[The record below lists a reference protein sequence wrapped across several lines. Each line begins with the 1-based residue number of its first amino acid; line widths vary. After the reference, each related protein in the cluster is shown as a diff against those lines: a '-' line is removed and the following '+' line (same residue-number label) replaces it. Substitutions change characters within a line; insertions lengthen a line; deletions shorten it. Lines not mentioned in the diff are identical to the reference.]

1 MDQHLEAVTRSAQTT
16 INFMIWPPS
25 PTISHKGQKT
35 DASKWR
41 QMLNGP
47 GGGWC
52 YRMNEVVKLAAKAV
66 AGISVLTLKWLS
78 CQGVP
83 LVGAPP

>member
-1 MDQHLEAVTRSAQTT
+1 
-16 INFMIWPPS
+16 
-25 PTISHKGQKT
+25 
-35 DASKWR
+35 
-41 QMLNGP
+41 MLNGP

-66 AGISVLTLKWLS
+66 AGISVSTLIWLS

-83 LVGAPP
+83 LVGAPPCS